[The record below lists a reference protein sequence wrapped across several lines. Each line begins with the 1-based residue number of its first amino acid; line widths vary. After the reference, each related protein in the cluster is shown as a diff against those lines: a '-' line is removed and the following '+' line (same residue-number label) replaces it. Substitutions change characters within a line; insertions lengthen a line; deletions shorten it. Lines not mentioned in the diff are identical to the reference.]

1 MLMNEREE
9 KMTVKTPHNIIIN
22 EGEACVLDWNHADI
36 DSFDEQTV
44 LLFTGLGELA
54 IRGENLH
61 INRIDVDTGEVN
73 LEGEIDSLTYAD
85 NQPNKGGFFG
95 KLFK

>member
-9 KMTVKTPHNIIIN
+9 KMTVKTPHNIIMEQRNKLTIT
-22 EGEACVLDWNHADI
+22 GVTDI

-61 INRIDVDTGEVN
+61 IDRIDVDTGEVN

>member
-1 MLMNEREE
+1 MNEREE
-9 KMTVKTPHNIIIN
+9 KMTVKTPHNIIMEQRNKLTIT
-22 EGEACVLDWNHADI
+22 GVTDI

>member
-9 KMTVKTPHNIIIN
+9 KMTVKTPHNIIMEQRNKLTIT
-22 EGEACVLDWNHADI
+22 GVTDI

>member
-9 KMTVKTPHNIIIN
+9 KMTVKTPHNIIMEQRNKLTIT
-22 EGEACVLDWNHADI
+22 GVTDI

-85 NQPNKGGFFG
+85 NQPNKSGFFG

>member
-9 KMTVKTPHNIIIN
+9 KMTVKTPHNIIMEQRNKLTIT
-22 EGEACVLDWNHADI
+22 GVTDI

-95 KLFK
+95 QLFK